1 MIVILIEFETV
12 LMLVIAY
19 IVGLLSITFF
29 NRYRAGATTQPFAE
43 YEYRFKEYEDM
54 LVDLKIKLDTMELRA
69 SSEDVSQA
77 SHEIGDVTRDVNHSP
92 KIIRRNLEQ
101 EGKGLVDYV
110 LKLLAE
116 GPKTSRQIETVIGRS
131 REHTA
136 RLMKKLFELGYV
148 TRDTTTKPYT
158 YAITEA
164 GKTVLQQVAS
174 VNPS

>member
-19 IVGLLSITFF
+19 IVGLLSVTFF
-29 NRYRAGATTQPFAE
+29 NRYRAGATAQPFVE
-43 YEYRFKEYEDM
+43 YEHRFKEYEDI
-54 LVDLKIKLDTMELRA
+54 LVDLKIRLDTMELRA
-69 SSEDVSQA
+69 YSGDVSQA
-77 SHEIGDVTRDVNHSP
+77 SHELGDVSRDVNHNP
-92 KIIRRNLEQ
+92 KIIRRSLEQ

-110 LKLLAE
+110 LKLLTE

-148 TRDTTTKPYT
+148 TRNTATKPYT

-164 GKTVLQQVAS
+164 GKTVLSQIAS

>member
-29 NRYRAGATTQPFAE
+29 NRYRVGAVTQPFA
-43 YEYRFKEYEDM
+43 EYEDM
-54 LVDLKIKLDTMELRA
+54 LVDLKIRLDTMELRA
-69 SSEDVSQA
+69 SSGDVSQA
-77 SHEIGDVTRDVNHSP
+77 SHEIGDVSRDVNHSP

-158 YAITEA
+158 YAITEG
-164 GKTVLQQVAS
+164 GKTVLSQVAS

>member
-1 MIVILIEFETV
+1 MLVEIEIV
-12 LMLVIAY
+12 LMLVISY

-29 NRYRAGATTQPFAE
+29 NKYRASASQTLAQ
-43 YEYRFKEYEDM
+43 YESKFKEYEDM
-54 LVDLKIKLDTMELRA
+54 LVDMRIRLDTLELR
-69 SSEDVSQA
+69 SVSDVSQM
-77 SHEIGDVTRDVNHSP
+77 SQEISDDRDANHKP
-92 KIIRRNLEQ
+92 KTPRRSLEQ

-148 TRDTTTKPYT
+148 TRDTSTKPYT
-158 YAITEA
+158 YAITDGGE
-164 GKTVLQQVAS
+164 TMLSQVAS
-174 VNPS
+174 VT